1 MIGTFLPVLV
11 LTTVAGTPLVFMHLI
26 EEARAELAFA
36 ELLDNATEPT
46 TTRRAEI
53 EIMPF

>member
-1 MIGTFLPVLV
+1 MIGTCLPDLV
-11 LTTVAGTPLVFMHLI
+11 LTTVAGTPLVFMHVI
-26 EEARAELAFA
+26 DEAQAELAFA

>member
-1 MIGTFLPVLV
+1 MIGTCLPDLV

-26 EEARAELAFA
+26 DEASAELAFA

-46 TTRRAEI
+46 TIRRAEI
-53 EIMPF
+53 ESMST

>member
-1 MIGTFLPVLV
+1 MIGTCLPDFV
-11 LTTVAGTPLVFMHLI
+11 LTTVAGIPFACIQVI
-26 EEARAELAFA
+26 DEARAELAFA